1 MEINKKRN
9 NRLKLFLIIFI
20 GFIVFFIF
28 LGITTFDTGNDYQHK
43 IFTDI
48 NELDKITEFTAE
60 TIKNDNYL
68 KDLVPVDSFSAKI
81 KWHNN
86 LFYVYAYK
94 FESAADCMKYVK
106 NRNMSYFDEESYHLS
121 GNILSHN
128 KYIVYS
134 QNKVLYIE
142 GPALKHLYDFL
153 EFATKDFNN
162 IID

>member
-1 MEINKKRN
+1 MGINKKRN
-9 NRLKLFLIIFI
+9 NRLKLIIFSFI
-20 GFIVFFIF
+20 GYIIFFSLVAIS
-28 LGITTFDTGNDYQHK
+28 TFNTGSDYQHK
-43 IFTDI
+43 IFSDI
-48 NELDKITEFTAE
+48 NDLDILTDFTADI
-60 TIKNDNYL
+60 IKSDKYL
-68 KDLVPVDSFSAKI
+68 KDLVPTDSFRAKI
-81 KWHNN
+81 EWENKP
-86 LFYVYAYK
+86 FYVYAYE
-94 FESAADCMKYVK
+94 FETDEDCMQYIK
-106 NRNMSYFDEESYHLS
+106 NRNMSYFDKESYHLS